1 MQFERSLASSACSMK
16 YSSQLGR
23 SKLPMMG
30 STIISYLDGSDLT
43 GSIIASLDQELSN
56 KLLFITRKYKMNRS
70 DITKTAIV

>member
-1 MQFERSLASSACSMK
+1 
-16 YSSQLGR
+16 
-23 SKLPMMG
+23 MMG